1 MVLVFVLIGAFIL
14 TLGIWGWVRQKDYD
28 SYHSKDDKKSWDW
41 RFRQACYDNEPI
53 YWALNMIGTILL
65 SISLIVTIV
74 LGVNYSEVKII
85 DDKIALYQEENTKIE
100 EQVNIVVEKYQTYE
114 KNTFE
119 NCKIEDPTMV
129 FAMYPELKSD
139 DLITKQIDLYIE
151 NNKQIKKLKSEKLN
165 YHLMAWW
172 LYFG

>member
-1 MVLVFVLIGAFIL
+1 MVLIFVLIGALIL
-14 TLGIWGWVRQKDYD
+14 VLGIWGWVRQKNYG

-41 RFRQACYDNEPI
+41 RFRQACYDNESI
-53 YWALNMIGTILL
+53 YWALNTVGAIIL
-65 SISLIVTIV
+65 SISLIAAMV
-74 LGVNYSEVKII
+74 LGVKCSKVKIM

-100 EQVNIVVEKYQTYE
+100 KQVNIVVEKYQNYE

-129 FAMYPELKSD
+129 FVMYPELKSD
-139 DLITKQIDLYIE
+139 DLVTQQINLYIE
-151 NNKQIKKLKSEKLN
+151 NNKQIKNLKSQKLD
-165 YHLMAWW
+165 YRLMGWW